1 MKLKIRF
8 GGYSNVKYSLWENN
22 DFDHVFGKKWE
33 VCSGQCLSGQF
44 SIHETAQAVR
54 DEKRDARAE
63 MVDTGRPLR
72 FFLPRWS
79 LWSKNLIR
87 GKNQEQKKR
96 EARCEKREG
105 RSGLTAEVFFTSV
118 VFVVKEPGKRQ
129 ESRGKNQSLIV
140 SGRKESVELYEV
152 KE

>member
-72 FFLPRWS
+72 FF
-79 LWSKNLIR
+79 
-87 GKNQEQKKR
+87 
-96 EARCEKREG
+96 
-105 RSGLTAEVFFTSV
+105 FTSV

-129 ESRGKNQSLIV
+129 ESRA
-140 SGRKESVELYEV
+140 KEARSEMREARGEKWVDR
-152 KE
+152 